1 MSIFTAT
8 VSPACDSTDDISD
21 RLDSD
26 LGDDAPDAD
35 AADLGDDAPDA
46 DAPDLGDDAPD
57 LDADAAG
64 DADAADLGDDAAD
77 DAADD
82 ADDADTLAPALVAA
96 AALAVARLCKI
107 WFAIRKIKSP
117 FIPPTIKPNS
127 RAIFFKDGIVNVLN
141 SVPLYFT
148 SK

>member
-26 LGDDAPDAD
+26 LGDDAPD
-35 AADLGDDAPDA
+35 LGD

-57 LDADAAG
+57 
-64 DADAADLGDDAAD
+64 ADLGDDAAD
-77 DAADD
+77 ADGDLGDDAVDADADAPDADLGDD
-82 ADDADTLAPALVAA
+82 ADALTPALVAA
-96 AALAVARLCKI
+96 AALDVARLCKI

-117 FIPPTIKPNS
+117 IIPPTIKPNS